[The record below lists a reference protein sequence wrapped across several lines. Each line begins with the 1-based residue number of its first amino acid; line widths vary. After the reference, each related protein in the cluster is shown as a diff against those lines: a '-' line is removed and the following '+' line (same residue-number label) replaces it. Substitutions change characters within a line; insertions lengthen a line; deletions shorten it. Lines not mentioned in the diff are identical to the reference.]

1 MPFSLSIDRYADAME
16 FHAYIAVAKKNVE
29 LWNGLYRTL
38 PLPQRFVDRARA
50 VPGRWHL
57 LVLSEDWCG
66 DAVNTVPLI
75 ARLVEDVPSL
85 DLRILPRD
93 QNLDVMAEHLTN
105 GTKSIPVVIVLD
117 EHFVEHGWWGPRPT
131 ELQAW
136 VLSEGVKLPK
146 DERYRATRRWYAR
159 DRGETT
165 LEEVVSLLERA
176 AGAGNGP
183 DVGTPGFPRG
193 VGGSPGH

>member
-1 MPFSLSIDRYADAME
+1 MTFSLTPERYQGAADY
-16 FHAYIAVAKKNVE
+16 HGYVAAATKNVE

-66 DAVNTVPLI
+66 DAVNTIPLI
-75 ARLVEDVPSL
+75 ARLVEEVPSL
-85 DLRILPRD
+85 DLRILARD

-105 GTKSIPVVIVLD
+105 GTKSIPVVMVLD
-117 EHFVEHGWWGPRPT
+117 EHFVERGRWGPRPT
-131 ELQAW
+131 QLQSW
-136 VLSEGVKLPK
+136 VISEGMELPK
-146 DERYRATRRWYAR
+146 DDRYRKTRQWYAR

-176 AGAGNGP
+176 ARPGKTGDDSASGP
-183 DVGTPGFPRG
+183 ERT